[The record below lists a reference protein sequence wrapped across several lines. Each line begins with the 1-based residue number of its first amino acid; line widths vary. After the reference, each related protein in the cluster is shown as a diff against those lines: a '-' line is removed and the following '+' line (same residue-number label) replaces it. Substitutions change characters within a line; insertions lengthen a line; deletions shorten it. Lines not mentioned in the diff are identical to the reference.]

1 MLSVPTKKSQTFFF
15 LESVCANDERF
26 LSAQAWTPVTAERHW
41 VPGSGR
47 PGVGEVAGSTTRLAT
62 RQQPE
67 GPSRPPDPPT
77 SRGLAGTRRS
87 PQWPRTQRRGQA
99 AGQNSRHSTS
109 PTVGARPDILLRQSA
124 QVAHVNRKSPA
135 CPAQFC
141 LLRPDP
147 APSWERGGAHLPGSG
162 LAREERGSSF
172 GKKLEVRELQVLK
185 ASAMSL

>member
-77 SRGLAGTRRS
+77 SRGLAGTRHS

-99 AGQNSRHSTS
+99 AGQNSITRFHSPFRPGNHTPETFLLLLWLCVS
-109 PTVGARPDILLRQSA
+109 LFLYKGETKQFHSYQKGYQENLPVCIARPG
-124 QVAHVNRKSPA
+124 
-135 CPAQFC
+135 
-141 LLRPDP
+141 
-147 APSWERGGAHLPGSG
+147 E
-162 LAREERGSSF
+162 
-172 GKKLEVRELQVLK
+172 
-185 ASAMSL
+185 